1 MDHRRGIVSEVSRRL
16 VIDGKPLIDPHF
28 SGIGH
33 YTMSLVRALDDVL
46 ADHPERDVRLAVPLG
61 RLGRVEAMRLERIRP
76 LRIPMTYLGLRRRVE
91 NGGLPRMDRLLG
103 RGTYFFP
110 NYVRWPLA
118 GSPSITAVHDLS
130 FDKLADSVD
139 GPNAV
144 FLRREVANSVA
155 RSDLITALT
164 STMADEISEHYSVA
178 RSRVR
183 VVGCAADL
191 TRFYRRS
198 PEEIERVKADHG
210 IYGDYILSVGNI
222 EPRKNQV
229 RLLDAFCSLP
239 REITD
244 RTMLVLVG
252 AGAWNEEEI
261 RHRVDTA
268 IDDGY
273 LVKLL
278 LGSVSDT
285 DLPALYSGAL
295 ASAYVSVYE
304 GFGMPPLESMA
315 CRTPVLAS
323 DRSVMPE
330 VVGDAA
336 VLADP
341 LDQRSLTSGLETVLT
356 LAPADRVAIEER
368 GLANVARFRWDDA
381 ARALLEAVDE
391 VSGARR

>member
-1 MDHRRGIVSEVSRRL
+1 
-16 VIDGKPLIDPHF
+16 
-28 SGIGH
+28 
-33 YTMSLVRALDDVL
+33 
-46 ADHPERDVRLAVPLG
+46 
-61 RLGRVEAMRLERIRP
+61 
-76 LRIPMTYLGLRRRVE
+76 MTYLGFRRRIE
-91 NGGLPRMDRLLG
+91 TGRLPRMDRLLG
-103 RGTYFFP
+103 RATYFFP

-118 GSPSITAVHDLS
+118 HSPSVTAVHDLS

-164 STMADEISEHYSVA
+164 DTMADEIAEHYSVG
-178 RSRVR
+178 RDRVK

-191 TRFYRRS
+191 THFYRRS
-198 PEEIERVKADHG
+198 EDEVERVKADHG
-210 IYGDYILSVGNI
+210 VYGDYVISVGNI

-229 RLLDAFCSLP
+229 RLLDAFCALP
-239 REITD
+239 RDITD

-252 AGAWNEEEI
+252 AGAWNEAEVH
-261 RHRVDTA
+261 RRVDA
-268 IDDGY
+268 ALEDGY

-278 LGSVSDT
+278 LGCVADS
-285 DLPALYSGAL
+285 DLPALYSGAR
-295 ASAYVSVYE
+295 ASAYVSLYE

-323 DRSVMPE
+323 DRSVVPE

-341 LDQRSLTSGLETVLT
+341 LDQASLVEGLERILT
-356 LAPADRVAIEER
+356 MDIGARTDLENR
-368 GLANVARFRWDDA
+368 GLANVARYRWADA
-381 ARALLEAVDE
+381 GQALLEAVDQ
-391 VSGARR
+391 VSGARS

>member
-1 MDHRRGIVSEVSRRL
+1 MSFEGLRNDPTRRL
-16 VIDGKPLIDPHF
+16 VIDGKPLVDDHF

-33 YTMSLVRALDDVL
+33 YTMSLVQALDEVL
-46 ADHPERDVRLAVPLG
+46 ADHPDRDVRLAVPLG
-61 RLGRVEAMRLERIRP
+61 RMGRLESTRLERIRP
-76 LRIPMTYLGLRRRVE
+76 LRVPMTYLGLRRRVE

-103 RGTYFFP
+103 RATYFFP

-118 GSPSITAVHDLS
+118 DSPSITAVHDLS

-164 STMADEISEHYSVA
+164 VTMADEIAEHYSVD
-178 RSRVR
+178 RSRIR

-191 TRFYRRS
+191 THFYRRS
-198 PEEIERVKADHG
+198 SEEIERAKAGHG
-210 IYGDYILSVGNI
+210 IYGDYVLSVGNI

-229 RLLDAFCSLP
+229 RLLDAFCDLP

-252 AGAWNEEEI
+252 AGAWNEDEI
-261 RHRVDTA
+261 RRRVDA
-268 IDDGY
+268 ALDDGY

-278 LGSVSDT
+278 LGCVADA

-341 LDQRSLTSGLETVLT
+341 HDHRSLVAGLERVIT
-356 LAPADRVAIEER
+356 LSETDRAAIEAR

-381 ARALLEAVDE
+381 ARALLAAADE
-391 VSGARR
+391 VSGASS

>member
-1 MDHRRGIVSEVSRRL
+1 MSLILGRNDPVRRL
-16 VIDGKPLIDPHF
+16 VIDGKPLVDDHF

-33 YTMSLVRALDDVL
+33 YTMSLVEALDGLL
-46 ADHPERDVRLAVPLG
+46 ADDPSRDVRLAVPAG
-61 RLGRVEAMRLERIRP
+61 RLHRLDPLRLERIRP
-76 LRIPMTYLGLRRRVE
+76 LRIPMTYVGFRRRLE
-91 NGGLPRMDRLLG
+91 PGRLPRMDRLLG
-103 RGTYFFP
+103 RATYFFP

-118 GSPSITAVHDLS
+118 DSPSITAVHDLS

-155 RSDLITALT
+155 RSDLLTALT
-164 STMADEISEHYSVA
+164 HTMADEITEHYSIDA
-178 RSRVR
+178 DRVS

-191 TRFYRRS
+191 THFYRRS
-198 PEEIERVKADHG
+198 AEEIERVKADHG
-210 IYGDYILSVGNI
+210 VYGDYVISVGNI

-229 RLLDAFCSLP
+229 RLLDAFCALP
-239 REITD
+239 RELTD

-252 AGAWNEEEI
+252 AGAWNEAEI
-261 RHRVDTA
+261 RRRVDTA
-268 IDDGY
+268 LEDGH

-278 LGSVSDT
+278 LGCVADS

-315 CRTPVLAS
+315 CRTPVLTS

-341 LDQRSLTSGLETVLT
+341 HDQASLVDGLERILT
-356 LAPADRVAIEER
+356 LDSEARRDLEAR
-368 GLANVARFRWDDA
+368 GLANVARYRWVDA
-381 ARALLEAVDE
+381 ARALLDGVDR
-391 VSGARR
+391 VSGVRS